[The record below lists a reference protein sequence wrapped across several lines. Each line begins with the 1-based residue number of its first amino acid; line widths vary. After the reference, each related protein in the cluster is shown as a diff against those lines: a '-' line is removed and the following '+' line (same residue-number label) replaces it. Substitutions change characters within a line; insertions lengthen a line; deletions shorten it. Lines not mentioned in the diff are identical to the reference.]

1 MRLGMKTWPFL
12 PLLAWMA
19 AQACAGASL
28 DFAISTNLLSL
39 YNRWGVDLQGD
50 ILIAANPTACN
61 LPTVKPLYTCGPIW
75 IGKLDPSGQKLL
87 FATYLGAGSAAS
99 VVTAVAG
106 IAADANG
113 NIIVAAHTTAAN
125 MPVVNAF
132 QSAPKS
138 SFTNLYIAKLAAE
151 GSKLMYATYLGG
163 SGGQTAL
170 SLAVDSAGSAYIAVS
185 NNSTDFPTTLQSYQA
200 PGLYQTA
207 IAKLDASGTLQYAAL
222 FPFEFYTAVKPIQVD
237 STGRAV
243 LVSNLEAARL
253 AADGSS
259 LVRAWYPTW
268 ATLAGP
274 CAADATATNWCAEPP
289 WALPRSNGG
298 FQFAGAASLGV
309 PVTENARQIAGE
321 TNGQIQIQ
329 NGQATQTQLTATIS
343 GFAVDPRDHSRI
355 YAATLSGLFVS
366 QDNGATWSLLLAG
379 PCLAVAVDPFDST
392 RLFAGLD
399 AIPNA
404 NPAPRIY
411 RSTDSGVTWTS
422 IFDGASLEER
432 VVSLAAD
439 PNVQGLL
446 YGAGPFLLRSTD
458 GGDTWDSQSV
468 GPSMENMS
476 PSASTS
482 TKSQLVEVDPTH
494 AGWAYVAGI
503 TNCIGFCLNIPN
515 LSRTQDGGNTWSSVN
530 TGAADSTGAPL
541 LMAVDPNT
549 GDVVEAL
556 NGSAI
561 IYRNGNF
568 TAPQVL
574 YPAPTTAI
582 AFDSAHPG
590 TIYLAV
596 QVTEGPG
603 SGCFVIE
610 SADDGMTW
618 TKVLQ
623 FDRPVYNLTVSADG
637 VLQAS
642 QTPDPPQA
650 YFLIS
655 DPVGDI
661 SYGTYF
667 GAALTQVET
676 MAPSAAGFGTD
687 AFIAGATEGGLPA
700 VDAVQPALAGGTDGF
715 VFVFDDTGA
724 LEWSTY
730 LGGSGND
737 SIEWVLP
744 LPDGSVIVVGTTNST
759 DFPSLQPS
767 VLGAGNTFIAHLRP

>member
-1 MRLGMKTWPFL
+1 MRLGTKAFCAW
-12 PLLAWMA
+12 LLAWIGV
-19 AQACAGASL
+19 QACAGASL
-28 DFAISTNLLSL
+28 DFAISVNLLSL
-39 YNRWGVDLQGD
+39 YNRWGVDLQGN
-50 ILIAANPTACN
+50 ILIAANPTACT

-75 IGKLDPSGQKLL
+75 VGKLDPSGQNLL
-87 FATYLGAGSAAS
+87 FATYLGSGTATS
-99 VVTAVAG
+99 VFTAVAG
-106 IAADANG
+106 IAADAQG
-113 NIIVAAHTTAAN
+113 DIVVAAHTTTAN
-125 MPVVNAF
+125 LPVVNAF
-132 QSAPKS
+132 QAAPKS
-138 SFTNLYIAKLAAE
+138 SFTNLYIAKLAPD
-151 GSKLMYATYLGG
+151 GSGLMYATYLGG

-207 IAKLDASGTLQYAAL
+207 VAKLDANGALQYAAL
-222 FPFEFYTAVKPIQVD
+222 FPFEFYSDVKPIQVD

-253 AADGSS
+253 APDGSS
-259 LVRAWYPTW
+259 LIRAWYPTW
-268 ATLAGP
+268 ATLTGP
-274 CAADATATNWCAEPP
+274 CATDATATNWCAEPP

-321 TNGQIQIQ
+321 TNGHLQIQS
-329 NGQATQTQLTATIS
+329 GQAIQTQLTATIS
-343 GFAVDPRDHSRI
+343 GFAVDPQDHSRI
-355 YAATLSGLFVS
+355 YAATLSGLFMS
-366 QDNGATWSLLLAG
+366 EDNGATWSPLLGG
-379 PCLAVAVDPFDST
+379 PCLAIAVDPFDST
-392 RLFAGLD
+392 RLFASLD
-399 AIPNA
+399 AIPNVD
-404 NPAPRIY
+404 PAPRIY
-411 RSTDSGVTWTS
+411 RSTDSGATWTA

-439 PNVQGLL
+439 PHVQGLL
-446 YGAGPFLLRSTD
+446 YGAGPLLLRSTD

-482 TKSQLVEVDPTH
+482 TKSQFVLVDPTH
-494 AGWAYVAGI
+494 AGWAYVVGI
-503 TNCIGFCLNIPN
+503 TNCIGFCPNIPN
-515 LSRTQDGGNTWSSVN
+515 LSRTQDGGNTWTDVSSS
-530 TGAADSTGAPL
+530 AAPPNNAPL
-541 LMAVDPNT
+541 MMAVDPNT
-549 GDVVEAL
+549 GDVVEAVES
-556 NGSAI
+556 SAI
-561 IYRNGNF
+561 IYKNGDF
-568 TAPQVL
+568 TSPQVL
-574 YPAPTTAI
+574 YPAATTAI
-582 AFDSAHPG
+582 AFDPAQPG
-590 TIYLAV
+590 TIYLAI

-610 SADDGMTW
+610 SADDGVAW
-618 TKVLQ
+618 TNVLQ
-623 FDRPVYNLTVSADG
+623 FDRPVYNLTVSANG

-655 DPVGDI
+655 DPVGNI
-661 SYGTYF
+661 TYGTYF

-687 AFIAGATEGGLPA
+687 AFIAGTTEGGLPA

-724 LEWSTY
+724 LLWSTY

-744 LPDGSVIVVGTTNST
+744 LPDGSVIVVGTTYST
-759 DFPSLQPS
+759 DFPDLQPS